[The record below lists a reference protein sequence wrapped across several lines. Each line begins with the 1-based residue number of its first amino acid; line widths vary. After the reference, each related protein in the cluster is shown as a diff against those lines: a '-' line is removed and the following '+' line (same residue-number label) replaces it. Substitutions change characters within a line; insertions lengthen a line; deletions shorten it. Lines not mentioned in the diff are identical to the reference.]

1 MLDAKDVVANSL
13 NGLFVVLNHAVVESD
28 LLLKANDG
36 IAHFRLGGK
45 ASSLG
50 MLARGCTH

>member
-1 MLDAKDVVANSL
+1 LD
-13 NGLFVVLNHAVVESD
+13 GLFVVLDHAVVECD

-36 IAHFRLGGK
+36 IAHFGLAGR
-45 ASSLG
+45 ANSLG